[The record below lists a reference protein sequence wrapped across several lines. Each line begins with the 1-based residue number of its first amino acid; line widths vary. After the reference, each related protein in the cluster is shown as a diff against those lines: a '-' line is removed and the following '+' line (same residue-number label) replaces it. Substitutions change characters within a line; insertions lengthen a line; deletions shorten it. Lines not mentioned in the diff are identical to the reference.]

1 MYFSLYCNGYL
12 INIYP
17 SIHYT
22 IFRLWVRQLS
32 LKRSEWYSRVNLHQN
47 AKYLDVFKPD
57 AYFLVDWPLASA
69 QKIT

>member
-1 MYFSLYCNGYL
+1 MLYLHDISFVGPP
-12 INIYP
+12 I
-17 SIHYT
+17 
-22 IFRLWVRQLS
+22 VV
-32 LKRSEWYSRVNLHQN
+32 KRSEWYSNVNLHQN